1 MNKKIKFISCLA
13 IILSLSAWCSSA
25 FADEITGTLTA
36 GTNNSEA
43 TGTLTTGLTG
53 NAGGVTGV
61 VVVSPTASP
70 AAGTYTSAQSVTLN
84 ASGASNIIYTTDGS
98 TPTCSA
104 GNGYSGAISVGSSE
118 TIQAISC
125 YAGNA
130 ASAVASF
137 PYVINIPA
145 VVTPSVV
152 TSGGGGGGGGG
163 GYYDPYTVTID
174 GGATSTVSQRNVS
187 LTTIAGMNQMWISN
201 SPAFATSTGTGGLRS
216 KRLSVDIVACIGQSN
231 SVRGV
236 RKREHDDS
244 CGDPRGGIT
253 LTGGGEVLG
262 ASTTNSVANYLSSNS
277 KISTNSSLRL
287 KLRSMLVRSP
297 SVRICRKGMTE
308 SRCEKPSDCIDYA
321 IPLTQV
327 AQTGAGSPNKQK
339 HPISATQQRTR

>member
-125 YAGNA
+125 YAGDA

-174 GGATSTVSQRNVS
+174 GGATSTVSPNVTLS
-187 LTTIAGMNQMWISN
+187 LTTIAGMNRMWISN
-201 SPAFATSTGTGGLRS
+201 SPAFATSTGTGWIPFQTS
-216 KRLSVDIVACIGQSN
+216 LSVDIVACIGQSN
-231 SVRGV
+231 SVCGV
-236 RKREHDDS
+236 RQREHNDS
-244 CGDPRGGIT
+244 CGDCRGRYHTYGWWR
-253 LTGGGEVLG
+253 G
-262 ASTTNSVANYLSSNS
+262 AWSFNDE
-277 KISTNSSLRL
+277 
-287 KLRSMLVRSP
+287 LRSDL
-297 SVRICRKGMTE
+297 
-308 SRCEKPSDCIDYA
+308 
-321 IPLTQV
+321 
-327 AQTGAGSPNKQK
+327 
-339 HPISATQQRTR
+339 